1 MARYIDADKLSRAKF
16 HPLPYTHIT
25 PADIRDAESYERV
38 WNDAIDAIKEHFC
51 ADGVPAVGECYAAA
65 IIAKWALFE
74 ITDEELKAV
83 PKDEGSND
91 GRPNQQTGGD

>member
-1 MARYIDADKLSRAKF
+1 MNIFDKNRIIDKALEIQRNA
-16 HPLPYTHIT
+16 Y
-25 PADIRDAESYERV
+25 RDAEMGRKS
-38 WNDAIDAIKEHFC
+38 WACAI
-51 ADGVPAVGECYAAA
+51 GECYAAA

-91 GRPNQQTGGD
+91 GRLNQ